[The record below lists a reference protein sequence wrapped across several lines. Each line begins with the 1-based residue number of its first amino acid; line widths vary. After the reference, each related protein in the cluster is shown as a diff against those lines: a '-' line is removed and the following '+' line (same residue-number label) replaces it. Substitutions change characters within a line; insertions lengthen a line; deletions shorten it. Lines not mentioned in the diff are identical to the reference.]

1 MQAHVIWVNSKKT
14 ARSGSVRVNIRS
26 NEYRIRAT
34 MDLIMYELTRR
45 VRFCVS
51 CPSLD
56 SKKVKAQRPRSAYA
70 GWPTMHGIGT
80 FWELEVSYSGAVDP
94 KTGYLMNIST
104 IDQAVHDVAICILED
119 ALRNR
124 PETHPGKVLLKVLPA
139 LQGSLGESISGVC
152 WKLTPYYW
160 VAIRAK
166 AMDRILI
173 SQQFEFSAA
182 HRLHIDDLSEEENLK
197 TFGKCNN
204 PHSHGHNYRIEAVV
218 SAPILCNEDKDLFCV
233 SKLERIVDKLIIRRF
248 DHTNLNLDT
257 TEFAQLNPT
266 VEHIAKV
273 CYDLL
278 TEPINEAGANLARV
292 TIWETEKS
300 SCTYPATSI

>member
-1 MQAHVIWVNSKKT
+1 
-14 ARSGSVRVNIRS
+14 
-26 NEYRIRAT
+26 
-34 MDLIMYELTRR
+34 
-45 VRFCVS
+45 
-51 CPSLD
+51 
-56 SKKVKAQRPRSAYA
+56 
-70 GWPTMHGIGT
+70 MHGIGT
-80 FWELEVSYSGAVDP
+80 FWELQVSYRGDVDP

-104 IDQAVHDVAICILED
+104 IDQAVHNVAICILED

-124 PETHPGKVLLKVLPA
+124 PETHPGVVLQEVLTA
-139 LQGSLGESISGVC
+139 LRGSLGQSISGVC

-182 HRLHIDDLSEEENLK
+182 HRLHIDQLSEEENRE

-218 SAPILCNEDKDLFCV
+218 SAPISGNEDRSLFCV
-233 SKLERIVDKLIIRRF
+233 SKLEQIVDEQIIRRF

-257 TEFAQLNPT
+257 TEFAQLNPS
-266 VEHIAKV
+266 VEHISKV

-278 TEPINEAGANLARV
+278 LKPIDEAGAKLARV

-300 SCTYPATSI
+300 SCTYPATSTW

>member
-1 MQAHVIWVNSKKT
+1 
-14 ARSGSVRVNIRS
+14 
-26 NEYRIRAT
+26 
-34 MDLIMYELTRR
+34 MYELTRR

-51 CPSLD
+51 SSPFD
-56 SKKVKAQRPRSAYA
+56 SKEAKARKPRSAYA
-70 GWPTMHGIGT
+70 GWPTMKGIGT
-80 FWELEVSYSGAVDP
+80 FWELEVSYRGEVDP
-94 KTGYLMNIST
+94 KTGYLINIST
-104 IDQAVHDVAICILED
+104 IDQAVQNVAIGILED

-124 PETHPGKVLLKVLPA
+124 PETHPGLVLLKVLPA
-139 LQGSLGESISGVC
+139 LQVTLGDSISGVC

-160 VAIRAK
+160 VAVRSQ
-166 AMDRILI
+166 AMDRVLI

-182 HRLHIDDLSEEENLK
+182 HRLHIDQLSDEENHN

-204 PHSHGHNYRIEAVV
+204 PHGHGHNYRIEAVV
-218 SAPILCNEDKDLFCV
+218 SAPIPDSDDPDLFRV
-233 SKLERIVDKLIIRRF
+233 NELERIVDEQIIRRF

-257 TEFAQLNPT
+257 TEFAQLNPS

-278 TEPINEAGANLARV
+278 SGPIDEAGAQLVRI

-300 SCTYPATSI
+300 SCTYPATTAQ